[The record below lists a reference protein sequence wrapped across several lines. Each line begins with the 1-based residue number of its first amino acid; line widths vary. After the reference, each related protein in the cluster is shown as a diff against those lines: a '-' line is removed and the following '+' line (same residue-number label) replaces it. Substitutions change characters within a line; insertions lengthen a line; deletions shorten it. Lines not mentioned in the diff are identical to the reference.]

1 MNDKQSITTYF
12 QTYFQLLKYAMMVS
26 GYAVKNTILYV

>member
-12 QTYFQLLKYAMMVS
+12 QTYFQLLKYDI
-26 GYAVKNTILYV
+26 ILKIMKWTVIEI